1 MEAKPDGAAPRYTR
15 PMDQALLPLSLILSV
30 AALVACGIIAAR
42 GKRLVRRARRAEVI
56 AHSAQAQLTYL
67 RSRLYSQAAEFRL
80 TQAKLA
86 PAMPIVFRSQFGE
99 DMFLFDLF
107 QGRSTGFF
115 IEVGAYD
122 GLSMSVSYA
131 FEAMGWT
138 GLLVEPTPA
147 RAEACRV
154 NRPRSRVV
162 HAALGAPGQPP
173 TATFLV
179 GATRARAS
187 EVSGGDMLS
196 HLQGSSEHAS
206 RSDSAR
212 RFTSITVPL
221 MTLSEALGDVPGPID
236 FASIDVE
243 GGEWALIRGLDLSR
257 HQPRVLLVEQGEGQS
272 GGDAPRITGH
282 LRANGYEY
290 IGAFMGSGVFVR
302 GTEAALLARARQL
315 LLACPPASHA

>member
-1 MEAKPDGAAPRYTR
+1 
-15 PMDQALLPLSLILSV
+15 MDQALLFTSLLLAL
-30 AALVACGIIAAR
+30 AAIAISAVIIAR
-42 GKRLVRRARRAEVI
+42 GRRLVRRARRAEVI
-56 AHSAQAQLTYL
+56 ARSTQSQLTYL

-86 PAMPIVFRSQFGE
+86 PTMPVVFRSQFGE
-99 DMFLFDLF
+99 DMFLYDLF
-107 QGRSTGFF
+107 QGRPSGYF

-122 GLSMSVSYA
+122 GLSMSVTYV
-131 FEAMGWT
+131 FEALGWT

-162 HAALGAPGQPP
+162 HAALGAPGHPP

-179 GATRARAS
+179 GSTKARPG

-196 HLQGSSEHAS
+196 HLQGSTDHAS
-206 RSDSAR
+206 RSDSSR

-221 MTLSEALGDVPGPID
+221 TTLSAALGDLNAPID

-243 GGEWALIRGLDLSR
+243 GGEWSLIRGLDFAK
-257 HQPRVLLVEQGEGQS
+257 HQPRVMLVEQGEGER
-272 GGDAPRITGH
+272 GGDSPQITDH
-282 LRANGYEY
+282 LRANGYDY
-290 IGAFMGSGVFVR
+290 LGAFMGSGVFIR
-302 GTEAALLARARQL
+302 STESALLTRAKQL
-315 LLACPPASHA
+315 LAACPASPHA